1 MMAFMQLPEAEV
13 QAFRLKYFTI
23 LKQFNDKNMASFGI
37 DSTCNL
43 STTSI
48 AEIDNDLDDVASL

>member
-1 MMAFMQLPEAEV
+1 MQLPEAEV

-37 DSTCNL
+37 DSSCNL